1 MTLDNKINRLVG
13 QAMHSYNMLEDGDRV
28 LIAVSGGV
36 DSLVLTWL
44 LKHWLKKAPIH
55 YELLAV
61 HLDMGFGTGEWQLV
75 EDELKMLAVD
85 YLIERTDI
93 GKEALLAEDGKS
105 GCFHCAKRRRN
116 RLFEL
121 ASQHNASKIAFGH
134 HQEDI
139 IETFF
144 INLCYGGNLSTMVPR
159 QDLFAGRL
167 AIIRPLA
174 FLEKSQIRQLGETI
188 GVKPVANPCPLAGHS
203 KREELRGLLG
213 SWYEKDKRIKS
224 NIFAALGN
232 VKIDYLL
239 KKPENQQGKG

>member
-1 MTLDNKINRLVG
+1 MMLDKKTNRLIG
-13 QAMHSYNMLEDGDRV
+13 RAMHTYNMLQDGDRV

-44 LKHWLKKAPIH
+44 LDEWRKKAPIS
-55 YELLAV
+55 YTLLAI
-61 HLDMGFGTGEWQLV
+61 HLDMGFGSNEAELV
-75 EDELKMLAVD
+75 EKELCAFPVEFR
-85 YLIERTDI
+85 IEQTDI
-93 GKEALLAEDGKS
+93 GKQALLAGDGKN
-105 GCFHCAKRRRN
+105 GCFHCARNRRN

-121 ASQHNASKIAFGH
+121 ARLNKANKLAFGH

-144 INLCYGGNLSTMVPR
+144 INLLYGGNISTMVPR

-174 FLEKSQIRQLGETI
+174 FLEKNQIRQLGKALAI
-188 GVKPVANPCPLAGHS
+188 NPVANPCPLAGHS
-203 KREELRGLLG
+203 KREELRSLLG
-213 SWYEKDKRIKS
+213 SWYEKDPKVKA

-232 VKIDYLL
+232 VKTDYLL
-239 KKPENQQGKG
+239 KSQAGRAGKS